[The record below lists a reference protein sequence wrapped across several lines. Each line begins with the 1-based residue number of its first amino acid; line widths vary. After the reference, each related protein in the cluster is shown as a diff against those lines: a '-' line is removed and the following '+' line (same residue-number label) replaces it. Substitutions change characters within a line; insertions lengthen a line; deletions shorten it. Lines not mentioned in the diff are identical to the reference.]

1 MIVTFGDSIIHLPV
15 CRHEEQYLA
24 TEEGDLKPTAGSN
37 TGEGTAAQLLLIYL
51 SHEKH
56 IA

>member
-51 SHEKH
+51 SHVKH